1 MNRKSSLKYF
11 IVSSVMII
19 SIFLNSC
26 ANKQEELTHQ
36 KEENQPITKVNTPEI
51 SELEKSMQNQGL
63 VNIQE
68 IDGDILVD
76 LKYSTTDNFFGED
89 VYGIL
94 ENAYLQIPPA
104 EALKKANQSL
114 KETHQNLRLLIYDAA
129 RPHRIQTILWDKL
142 DTIPPKNRKN
152 FVADPKEGSIHNYGC
167 AVDLTLVDLTT
178 NQALDMGT
186 KYDYFGPL
194 AYPRLEEKMLL
205 EGKLTSDQIANRKL
219 LRTVMENAGFDAI
232 TSEWWHFNYHS
243 RKRAK
248 ELYEIVK

>member
-1 MNRKSSLKYF
+1 MNRNSVLKYL
-11 IVSSVMII
+11 IVSSATII
-19 SIFLNSC
+19 FLFLNSC
-26 ANKQEELTHQ
+26 AYKQEEFTEQ
-36 KEENQPITKVNTPEI
+36 KEENQPTDKTIAPEI
-51 SELEKSMQNQGL
+51 SELEISMQDQGL

-68 IDGDILVD
+68 IDNDILVE
-76 LKYSTTDNFFGED
+76 LKYSSTDNFFGED

-94 ENAYLQIPPA
+94 KNAYLQIPPT

-114 KETHQNLRLLIYDAA
+114 KEMHPNLRLLIYDAA
-129 RPHRIQTILWDKL
+129 RPLSIQNILWEKL
-142 DTIPPKNRKN
+142 DTIPPRNRKN

-167 AVDLTLVDLTT
+167 AVDLTLFDLTT

-194 AYPRLEEKMLL
+194 AYPRLEERMLI
-205 EGKLTSDQIANRKL
+205 EGKLTPEQIANRKL
-219 LRTVMENAGFDAI
+219 LREVMENEGFRAI

-248 ELYEIVK
+248 ELYQIVK

>member
-1 MNRKSSLKYF
+1 MNRKSELKYF
-11 IVSSVMII
+11 KFSCVIII

-26 ANKQEELTHQ
+26 ANKQEELTHK
-36 KEENQPITKVNTPEI
+36 KEESQPIAKINTPEI
-51 SELEKSMQNQGL
+51 SELETSMQNQGL

-68 IDGDILVD
+68 IDSDILVD
-76 LKYSTTDNFFGED
+76 LKYSSTDNFFGED
-89 VYGIL
+89 VYGML

-114 KETHQNLRLLIYDAA
+114 KETHRNLRLLIYDAA
-129 RPHRIQTILWDKL
+129 RPHSIQNILWAKL

-167 AVDLTLVDLTT
+167 AVDLTLFDLES
-178 NQALDMGT
+178 NQVLDMGT

-194 AYPRLEEKMLL
+194 AYPRLEERMLL

-219 LRTVMENAGFDAI
+219 LRDVMQNAGFGAI

>member
-1 MNRKSSLKYF
+1 MNRDSILKYF
-11 IVSSVMII
+11 IVSSATII
-19 SIFLNSC
+19 SLFLNSC
-26 ANKQEELTHQ
+26 ANKQEEFTEK
-36 KEENQPITKVNTPEI
+36 KEEKQPIAKIVTPEI
-51 SELEKSMQNQGL
+51 SELEISMQDQGL

-68 IDGDILVD
+68 IDSDILVE
-76 LKYSTTDNFFGED
+76 LKYSSTDNFFGED

-94 ENAYLQIPPA
+94 KNAYLQIPPA

-114 KETHQNLRLLIYDAA
+114 KEMHPNLRLLIYDAA
-129 RPHRIQTILWDKL
+129 RPLSIQTILWDKL
-142 DTIPPKNRKN
+142 DTIPPRNRKN

-167 AVDLTLVDLTT
+167 AVDLTLFDLTT

-194 AYPRLEEKMLL
+194 AYPRLEERMLI
-205 EGKLTSDQIANRKL
+205 EGKLTPEQIANRKL
-219 LRTVMENAGFDAI
+219 LREVMENEGFRAI